1 MEMKKTILLLA
12 LFISFYTNSFAQYTK
27 LLDFNGPTTGGYP
40 YGSLYYDGTFLYGT
54 TSTGGSAGLGT
65 LFKIKPDG
73 TGFTKLIDFAGTTNG
88 SSPYANV
95 ISDGTFLYGMTVN
108 GGANNLGTIFKVM
121 PDGTGYVKLLDFAGT
136 TNGGNPWGSLI
147 TDGTFLYGMTFGG
160 GSSSMGTVFKIK
172 LDGTGYAKLLD
183 FAGLTN
189 GRNPR
194 GDLFFDGAYLY
205 GMTSVGGSDNFGTL
219 FKILPNGTGY
229 VKLLNFD
236 SINNGRNPMGSV
248 ISDGTYLYGMTSG
261 SGTSSSTSF
270 GTIFKIKPDGTAYSR
285 LLVFDGV
292 VKGRRPY
299 GSLYSDGTLL
309 YGMTFEGGVDNWG
322 TLFHIKKDG
331 TGFTKLIDFGGTT
344 TGMNPW
350 GSLISDGTS
359 LYGLTGGGGTNAFSG
374 VLFKYGISTLSTT
387 KNQLEK
393 KFKIYPNPSN
403 GNFNIEIKDNLIDSK
418 ATVYNLLG
426 QKVKEFDLKNTTTK
440 QYLNKGI
447 YLLEIEKSGEK
458 TTKKLIV
465 N

>member
-1 MEMKKTILLLA
+1 MKKLLLFFVFF
-12 LFISFYTNSFAQYTK
+12 LSICNNSFAQYTK
-27 LLDFNGPTTGGYP
+27 LLDFDGPTKGAYP
-40 YGSLYYDGTFLYGT
+40 YGSLYYDGTFLYGM

-73 TGFTKLIDFAGTTNG
+73 TGFAKLLDFSGTTNG
-88 SSPYANV
+88 SSPYGNL

-108 GGANNLGTIFKVM
+108 GGANNFGTIFKIM

-136 TNGGNPWGSLI
+136 TNGSNPWGSLI
-147 TDGTFLYGMTFGG
+147 TDGTFLYGTTFGG

-172 LDGTGYAKLLD
+172 PDGTGFSKLID
-183 FAGLTN
+183 FAGLSN

-194 GDLFFDGAYLY
+194 GNLFFDGTYLY

-236 SINNGRNPMGSV
+236 SITNGRNPMGSV

-261 SGTSSSTSF
+261 SGTNSSSNF
-270 GTIFKIKPDGTAYSR
+270 GTIFKIKTDGTAYSR
-285 LLVFDGV
+285 LLEFDGAA
-292 VKGRRPY
+292 KGRRPY
-299 GSLYSDGTLL
+299 GTLYANGTTL
-309 YGMTFEGGVDNWG
+309 YGMTFEGGVNNWG
-322 TLFHIKKDG
+322 TLFKMQADG
-331 TGFTKLIDFGGTT
+331 NGFSKLIDFDATP

-350 GSLISDGTS
+350 GSLISDGSS

-374 VLFKYGISTLSTT
+374 VLFKYGISTLSTA
-387 KNQLEK
+387 KNQLQKE
-393 KFKIYPNPSN
+393 FKIYPNPSN
-403 GNFNIEIKDNLIDSK
+403 GNFNIEIDQDLIGSK

-426 QKVKEFDLKNTTTK
+426 QKVKDFDLKSITTN

-447 YLLEIEKSGEK
+447 YLLEIEKDGNK
-458 TTKKLIV
+458 TSKKLIV

>member
-1 MEMKKTILLLA
+1 MKKTILLLA

-27 LLDFNGPTTGGYP
+27 LLDFDGASKGKYP
-40 YGSLYYDGTFLYGT
+40 YGSLYSDGTFLYGM
-54 TSTGGSAGLGT
+54 TSIGGTSDLGT

-73 TGFTKLIDFAGTTNG
+73 TGFVKLLDFTGTTNG
-88 SSPYANV
+88 SNPYGTL

-121 PDGTGYVKLLDFAGT
+121 PDGTGYIKLLDFVGT
-136 TNGGNPWGSLI
+136 TNGSNPWGSLI

-172 LDGTGYAKLLD
+172 LDGTGYTKLLD

-219 FKILPNGTGY
+219 FKILPSGTGY

-285 LLVFDGV
+285 LLVFDGAA
-292 VKGRRPY
+292 KGRYPH
-299 GSLYSDGTLL
+299 GSLVSDGTYL
-309 YGMTFEGGVDNWG
+309 YGMSYNGGIDNFG
-322 TLFHIKKDG
+322 TLFKIIPDG
-331 TGFTKLIDFGGTT
+331 TGFAKLVDFSVTNGQI
-344 TGMNPW
+344 PW
-350 GSLISDGTS
+350 GSLITVGTS
-359 LYGLTGGGGTNAFSG
+359 LYGMTAGGGTALSG
-374 VLFKYGISTLSTT
+374 VLFKYGISTLSTS

-393 KFKIYPNPSN
+393 EFKIYPNPSN
-403 GNFNIEIKDNLIDSK
+403 GNFSIEIDQDLIGSK
-418 ATVYNLLG
+418 ASIYNLLG
-426 QKVKEFDLKNTTTK
+426 QKVKDFDLKTFTTNQT
-440 QYLNKGI
+440 LNKGI
-447 YLLEIEKSGEK
+447 YLLEIEKEGAR